1 VACIDGYAVGAE
13 EEGDGADAGV
23 VDVATGGGDEEEEG
37 VDC

>member
-13 EEGDGADAGV
+13 EEGNGADAGV
-23 VDVATGGGDEEEEG
+23 LDVATRGGDKEEVG